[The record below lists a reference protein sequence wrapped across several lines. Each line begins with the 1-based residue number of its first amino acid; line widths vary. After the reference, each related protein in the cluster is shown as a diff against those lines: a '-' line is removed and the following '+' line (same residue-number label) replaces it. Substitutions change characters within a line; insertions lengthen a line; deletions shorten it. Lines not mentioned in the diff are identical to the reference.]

1 MSENNFSTFSCQDP
15 QGSTQ
20 GTFNQHSFKEAV
32 CIDAYRVYDSCA
44 DKDCLE
50 DMRVYFTESGQNVI
64 EQACN
69 VRMKDVKVANVCLDL
84 EPVPF
89 QKGFYSVN
97 MTFFFEIS
105 FDACISPAS
114 APVSVCGLSVFSKKV
129 ILYGSEGSV
138 KVFSSDIAIDEA
150 DAQGSF
156 HKNLPRATVQV
167 AEPIG
172 LSSTI
177 CEINP
182 NCCVE
187 PQCRI
192 PSCICQ
198 RYGGDFVCSGVSKI
212 VKATIGLFTIVQIER
227 NVQMLIPAY
236 DFCIPDKECVTS
248 SDNPCELFSRI
259 DFPTDE
265 FFPPRATEL
274 NESSSDGFSC
284 CCRNKN

>member
-105 FDACISPAS
+105 FDACMSPAS